1 MLASSAYMLGRDR
14 DYLDAWELAYHS
26 HLSAGEPAR
35 AAHCTWWI
43 GDYRRFRGDSARATG
58 WFARG
63 HRLLDQV
70 EEDCVARGYLL
81 MPTLHNHVSAGEHEA
96 ASAVA
101 VRPARSAS
109 GSTTGT

>member
-81 MPTLHNHVSAGEHEA
+81 MPTLHTTSRQ
-96 ASAVA
+96 ASTRRRPPSPW
-101 VRPARSAS
+101 RPARSAS